1 MAKEFEVEDGK
12 METFYSAE
20 EIEAAKKA
28 EADRVAAEKD
38 TEIERL
44 KKISAEKTDNFRKYN
59 EMTEEEK
66 KAHSENEII
75 QIRRNDKLEE
85 ELAGV
90 KKVLTEKE
98 ERERIYT
105 KDTIMKSIHGDKD
118 DIKKSLEENYA
129 ILAGMP
135 ETTPDEIRARTM
147 KAANLAGISIESIN
161 PLYQP
166 MNGDAPV
173 HKQKDDYVETEAG
186 KTAADLVRQNLNI
199 QQPK

>member
-1 MAKEFEVEDGK
+1 MAKKFEVEDGK